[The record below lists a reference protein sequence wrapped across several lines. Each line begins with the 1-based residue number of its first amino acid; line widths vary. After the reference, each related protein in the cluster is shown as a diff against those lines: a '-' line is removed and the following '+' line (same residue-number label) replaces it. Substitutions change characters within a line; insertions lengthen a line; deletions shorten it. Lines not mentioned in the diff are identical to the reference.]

1 MFEIIGGALL
11 LNWLF
16 PRKEVYVV
24 TETKEPEV
32 VYVPRN
38 PIKEKK
44 LTKKELKI
52 QEEYLK
58 TQCPYHCWG
67 D

>member
-24 TETKEPEV
+24 TKEPEV
-32 VYVPRN
+32 VYVPRR
-38 PIKEKK
+38 PIKEKE
-44 LTKKELKI
+44 LTKKEMEKLKE
-52 QEEYLK
+52 QMK
-58 TQCPYHCWG
+58 NDCPFKYG
-67 D
+67 FE